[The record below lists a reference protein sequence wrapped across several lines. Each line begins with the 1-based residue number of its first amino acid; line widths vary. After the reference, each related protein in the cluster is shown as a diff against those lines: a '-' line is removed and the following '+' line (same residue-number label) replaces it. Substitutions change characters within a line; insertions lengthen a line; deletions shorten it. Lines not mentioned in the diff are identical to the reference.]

1 MFPPRPGQCAYVI
14 DGAHTEFLVTEY
26 TDRLFIVV
34 TQIGKLGTVFHLS
47 RSQTAELS
55 RALAVDGVNDLADD
69 ALSSMDAVVARTLIG
84 RRDDETLRACARRI
98 GEVLFSK
105 DTKSARVDARD
116 GTFYFISTTT
126 NASANSVT
134 DGR

>member
-105 DTKSARVDARD
+105 GYEKYVRRRD
-116 GTFYFISTTT
+116 CAFHSIFTTT

-134 DGR
+134 D

>member
-55 RALAVDGVNDLADD
+55 RALATFFASGE
-69 ALSSMDAVVARTLIG
+69 G
-84 RRDDETLRACARRI
+84 RAFVREVRA
-98 GEVLFSK
+98 
-105 DTKSARVDARD
+105 VDARM
-116 GTFYFISTTT
+116 GE
-126 NASANSVT
+126 AGEGGGA
-134 DGR
+134 R

>member
-55 RALAVDGVNDLADD
+55 RALAVD
-69 ALSSMDAVVARTLIG
+69 LSLIH
-84 RRDDETLRACARRI
+84 I
-98 GEVLFSK
+98 
-105 DTKSARVDARD
+105 
-116 GTFYFISTTT
+116 
-126 NASANSVT
+126 
-134 DGR
+134 

>member
-26 TDRLFIVV
+26 ADRLFIVV

-47 RSQTAELS
+47 RSQTSELS
-55 RALAVDGVNDLADD
+55 RALAADGVNDLADD
-69 ALSSMDAVVARTLIG
+69 ELTSMDAVVVRTLIG

-98 GEVLFSK
+98 GEVFSK
-105 DTKSARVDARD
+105 GYEKYARRRD
-116 GTFYFISTTT
+116 CAFHSIFTTT
-126 NASANSVT
+126 NVPANSVT
-134 DGR
+134 D

>member
-55 RALAVDGVNDLADD
+55 RALAVDGVNVLADD

-105 DTKSARVDARD
+105 GYEKCARRRARRNVLFHLD
-116 GTFYFISTTT
+116 D
-126 NASANSVT
+126 
-134 DGR
+134 DGRVGELGD